1 MRTKAL
7 LVVTAT
13 LLSAL
18 PAVAQDRMP
27 PISPERLTEA
37 QKKAREQFL
46 SSRGVEVFGPFV
58 PLLRSPQ
65 LMLSAQ
71 AMGDYLRFHSTLSP
85 RIKEMVILIACREWT
100 QQHEWRL
107 HHPLALMAGLRRE
120 VVDAIADGRRPFG
133 IDAEQEAAYDLATE
147 ILRNRRVSDPTWR
160 RALAQFSESDVVDL
174 LGLAGYYGFIATLLN
189 ATRPGL
195 PAGGPELRRFPE

>member
-71 AMGDYLRFHSTLSP
+71 AMGDYLRCT
-85 RIKEMVILIACREWT
+85 
-100 QQHEWRL
+100 
-107 HHPLALMAGLRRE
+107 
-120 VVDAIADGRRPFG
+120 
-133 IDAEQEAAYDLATE
+133 DLAHLPVE
-147 ILRNRRVSDPTWR
+147 LINRYEAGNVVHLRVAPSRGTAPS
-160 RALAQFSESDVVDL
+160 LA
-174 LGLAGYYGFIATLLN
+174 
-189 ATRPGL
+189 
-195 PAGGPELRRFPE
+195 